1 MSAPSRLVT
10 AIVGAGAGVA
20 ASNVEGFT
28 ASLKAIATSGLA
40 AWAAA
45 QSASQAPSASE
56 ASAQI
61 AALSASVK
69 TLSLAVES
77 SLRTRSGPSSSALLL
92 IAPLA
97 GALYYFR
104 GAIG

>member
-1 MSAPSRLVT
+1 MASSRLVT

-20 ASNVEGFT
+20 ASNSEGFT
-28 ASLKAIATSGLA
+28 ATLKSIATTGLA

-45 QSASQAPSASE
+45 QSSSQASSASD

-69 TLSLAVES
+69 TLSMAVES

-97 GALYYFR
+97 GACWYLR
-104 GAIG
+104 GTIG